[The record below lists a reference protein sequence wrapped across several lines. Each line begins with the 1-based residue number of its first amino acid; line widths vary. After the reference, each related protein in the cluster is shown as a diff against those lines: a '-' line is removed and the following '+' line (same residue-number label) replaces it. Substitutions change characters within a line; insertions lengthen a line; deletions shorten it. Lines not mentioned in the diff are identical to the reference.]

1 MSVKKKEGK
10 FLPKVI
16 DYAKRKQ
23 EIIDCTIRLLIE
35 NGYHNTNLKGIAQ
48 ELGLGRTTIYQ
59 YFENKDDIINYAI
72 RNAFEVLEARC
83 EEIIKNNDMTIIEK
97 IKAIVLALATD
108 NQNEKSVSAF
118 LINLWIIFKMENTVI
133 KEKIKAH
140 FRKVEKII
148 CRLLE
153 EGMDLKEIKQLN
165 AESVS
170 RTIYMLIQSFI
181 INAEIYH
188 NTSLDE
194 HIKNIN
200 VFIESLQV

>member
-1 MSVKKKEGK
+1 M
-10 FLPKVI
+10 PKVI

-23 EIIDCTIRLLIE
+23 EIIDCTIRLLIK
-35 NGYHNTNLKGIAQ
+35 NGYHNINLKGIAQ

-97 IKAIVLALATD
+97 IKAIVEALATD
-108 NQNEKSVSAF
+108 YQNEKSVSAF
-118 LINLWIIFKMENTVI
+118 MVNLWIIFKMENTII
-133 KEKIKAH
+133 KEKIREH
-140 FRKVEKII
+140 VRKIERII
-148 CRLLE
+148 CILLE

-170 RTIYMLIQSFI
+170 TTIYMLIQSFI
-181 INAEIYH
+181 INIEIYH
-188 NTSLDE
+188 NKSLDE

-200 VFIESLQV
+200 FFIESLQV